1 MFQYYAIKLLISIS
15 IILYFQLLKIKLIPV
30 LSCQNE
36 ACTVHEWNE
45 KKILKGLGS
54 PDEDSLGVIAVHFL
68 QLVSAACNSSVVE
81 PRNKKM
87 HLIDLL

>member
-1 MFQYYAIKLLISIS
+1 MFQYYAIKLLIPIMM
-15 IILYFQLLKIKLIPV
+15 ILYFQLFKIKLIPV

-68 QLVSAACNSSVVE
+68 QLISAACKIRV
-81 PRNKKM
+81 
-87 HLIDLL
+87 LLSPETRKCI